1 MAQFLQTDEEVWDVP
16 ALAAAAKRRTG
27 ILQGMASG
35 AQTGASAG
43 SAGGPWGALIGGVAG
58 AAGGGLGASMESDDP
73 EDEDSSRQKF
83 AQFLQGKGP
92 YAQMAQSGIGIGS
105 QLAKKK

>member
-16 ALAAAAKRRTG
+16 ALAAAAKRRQSG
-27 ILQGMASG
+27 GVLQGMASG

-58 AAGGGLGASMESDDP
+58 AAGGALGASMEND
-73 EDEDSSRQKF
+73 DEDSSRQKF

-92 YAQMAQSGIGIGS
+92 YAQMAQSGIGVGS
-105 QLAKKK
+105 QFFKKK